1 MQHSEWSS
9 AQWRKSSRSSGNSEC
24 VEVASVRGRTAA
36 RDSKNVDGPILVFG
50 TAAWATF
57 LRQV

>member
-1 MQHSEWSS
+1 MQQVDWSS
-9 AQWRKSSRSSGNSEC
+9 AQWRKSRRSSGNGAC

-36 RDSKNVDGPILVFG
+36 RDSKNAGGPVLVFG
-50 TAAWATF
+50 TAAWTTF